1 MMKSILLIAT
11 TLAITVST
19 LTHEP
24 ESKHTTPDS
33 IDSLLAKSKSN
44 FVKANSSI
52 KVAEKLQK
60 ESFETIKTKI
70 ATLESEN
77 KSLTFKLEHYEDTIP
92 TVVDTVEP
100 FNLFPSN

>member
-1 MMKSILLIAT
+1 MKIVLAIAT
-11 TLAITVST
+11 TLAITVAA

-24 ESKHTTPDS
+24 EPKNTTADS

-70 ATLESEN
+70 AKLESEN
-77 KSLTFKLEHYEDTIP
+77 KSLTFKLEHYEDTIIP
-92 TVVDTVEP
+92 VIDSVEP
-100 FNLFPSN
+100 FSLFPSN

>member
-1 MMKSILLIAT
+1 MKGLLLIAT
-11 TLAITVST
+11 TLAITVSS

-24 ESKHTTPDS
+24 EPKSTTPDS

-60 ESFETIKTKI
+60 ENFETIKTKI

-77 KSLTFKLEHYEDTIP
+77 KSLTYKLEHYEDTIVP
-92 TVVDTVEP
+92 IADTVEQ

>member
-1 MMKSILLIAT
+1 MKTVLFIVT
-11 TLAITVST
+11 TLVIAVST
-19 LTHEP
+19 L
-24 ESKHTTPDS
+24 KIDNKQNANPDS

-52 KVAEKLQK
+52 KVAEKVQK

-70 ATLESEN
+70 ATLEAEN
-77 KSLTFKLEHYEDTIP
+77 KTLILKIEHYEDTIVP
-92 TVVDTVEP
+92 IDTVEQ

>member
-1 MMKSILLIAT
+1 MKGLLLIAT
-11 TLAITVST
+11 TLAITVSS

-24 ESKHTTPDS
+24 EPKNTTPDS

-77 KSLTFKLEHYEDTIP
+77 KSLTFKLEHYEDTIVP
-92 TVVDTVEP
+92 IADTVEQ